1 MKVLI
6 YSILITNICIV
17 NIIFACMITKEQKL
31 RINVLLKQ
39 ISNLESSD
47 SSTMTK
53 LSVCKDLIS
62 QKFDINLS
70 YLDICCGKGTILL
83 LLYLEYW
90 DNLKILDIDEKNKYI
105 MSRICG
111 IDISKAQV
119 NIAKK
124 TLINLQKILKI
135 KKILDPLIFTFD
147 VLEKDKQELNHLKKK
162 YTCVI
167 TNPPY
172 NSERGDNNQSV
183 DIYPEFVDRAFE
195 LSNRYVI
202 MITKS
207 NWMNKPSM
215 KNFREK
221 MINKYNV
228 DKIVHYPENPFKGT
242 LISGGVS
249 YFVIDNQNTKDTFEL
264 NGVVYDRKVAL
275 DFLPYELNKSE
286 LSVLS
291 KLFDFEKMNLD
302 NFRTQ
307 GYYTIKTNDFRLLD
321 ENEED
326 VVECHVSEQKGKIK
340 YFPKSLFNDK
350 IKNDLLKPKIFTTSA
365 YGANPFALGRI
376 LKSDTNQI
384 CSESLV
390 SWVFNSVGD
399 RDIFFDYMNTKLFRV
414 AVSLIKNKKHVSKN
428 TFSLIPK
435 IDFSKL
441 ERVDDKSIYKYL
453 NLSEEDI
460 KTIEERCEKLNLLK

>member
-1 MKVLI
+1 
-6 YSILITNICIV
+6 
-17 NIIFACMITKEQKL
+17 MITQEQQL
-31 RINVLLKQ
+31 RIDILFKQ
-39 ISNLESSD
+39 IANLESSD
-47 SSTMTK
+47 SSTMTD

-62 QKFDINLS
+62 QKFDVNLS

-83 LLYLEYW
+83 CLYLEYW
-90 DNLKILDIDEKNKYI
+90 NNLDVVEDIEEKNKYI
-105 MSRICG
+105 IDRICG
-111 IDISKAQV
+111 VDISKAQV
-119 NIAKK
+119 DIAKN
-124 TLINLQKILKI
+124 TLKKVQKILKI
-135 KKILDPLIFTFD
+135 QNILEPFVYNYNILD
-147 VLEKDKQELNHLKKK
+147 VDKKEVNDLKRKFSV
-162 YTCVI
+162 VI

-183 DIYPEFVDRAFE
+183 DIYPEFVDKAFE
-195 LSNRYVI
+195 LADRYVV

-215 KNFREK
+215 KDFREK

-249 YFVIDNQNTKDTFEL
+249 YFVIDNQNTKETFEL

-275 DFLPYELNKSE
+275 DFLPYELNKDE
-286 LSVLS
+286 LSVLN
-291 KLFDFEKMNLD
+291 KLFIFDKINMN

-307 GYYTIKTNDFRLLD
+307 GYYTIKTNDNRLLND
-321 ENEED
+321 NNDD

-340 YFPKSLFNDK
+340 FFPKSSFNDK

-390 SWVFNSVGD
+390 SWIFNSIKE
-399 RDIFFDYMNTKLFRV
+399 RDTFYDYMNTKLFRV
-414 AVSLIKNKKHVSKN
+414 AVSFIKNKKHVSKN
-428 TFSLIPK
+428 TFSLIPH

-441 ERVDDKSIYKYL
+441 EKVDDENIYKYL
-453 NLSEEDI
+453 KLTEEDI
-460 KTIEERCEKLNLLK
+460 QTIEERCERLKLLR

>member
-1 MKVLI
+1 
-6 YSILITNICIV
+6 
-17 NIIFACMITKEQKL
+17 MITKEQQL
-31 RINVLLKQ
+31 RINILFKQ
-39 ISNLESSD
+39 IDNLESSD
-47 SSTMTK
+47 SSTMTPVH
-53 LSVCKDLIS
+53 VCKNLVD
-62 QKFDINLS
+62 QKFNVNLS

-83 LLYLEYW
+83 CLYLRYW
-90 DNLKILDIDEKNKYI
+90 IELKDSIHNIEDRNKYI
-105 MSRICG
+105 INRICG
-111 IDISKAQV
+111 VDISKAQV
-119 NIAKK
+119 DIAKN
-124 TLINLQKILKI
+124 TL
-135 KKILDPLIFTFD
+135 KKIQRIFKIQNILEPFIYKYNILDA
-147 VLEKDKQELNHLKKK
+147 DKKEVNDLKKK
-162 YTCVI
+162 FSCVI

-172 NSERGDNNQSV
+172 NSERGENNQSV
-183 DIYPEFVDRAFE
+183 DIYPEFIEKAFE
-195 LSNRYVI
+195 LSDRYVI

-215 KNFREK
+215 KDFRKK

-249 YFVIDNQNTKDTFEL
+249 YFVIDNQNTKETFEL

-286 LSVLS
+286 LSILS
-291 KLFDFEKMNLD
+291 KLFNFEKMNLD

-307 GYYTIKTNDFRLLD
+307 GYYTIKTNDNRLLD
-321 ENEED
+321 KSEGA
-326 VVECHVSEQKGKIK
+326 VIECHVSEQKGKIK

-350 IKNDLLKPKIFTTSA
+350 ITNDLLKPKIFTTSA

-390 SWVFNSVGD
+390 SWVFNNIVD
-399 RDIFFDYMNTKLFRV
+399 RDTFYDYINTKFFRV
-414 AVSLIKNKKHVSKN
+414 AVSFIKNKKHVSKN
-428 TFSLIPK
+428 TFSLIPH

-441 ERVDDKSIYKYL
+441 EKVDDENIYKYL
-453 NLSEEDI
+453 NLTEEDI
-460 KTIEERCEKLNLLK
+460 QTIEERCDRLKLIR

>member
-1 MKVLI
+1 
-6 YSILITNICIV
+6 
-17 NIIFACMITKEQKL
+17 MITPEQKL
-31 RINVLLKQ
+31 KIDILFKQ
-39 ISNLESSD
+39 IDNLESSD
-47 SSTMTK
+47 SSTMTPVE
-53 LSVCKDLIS
+53 VCNTLID
-62 QKFDINLS
+62 QKFDVNSS
-70 YLDICCGKGTILL
+70 YLDPFCGKGTILL
-83 LLYLEYW
+83 CLYLRFW
-90 DNLKILDIDEKNKYI
+90 NNLDIDDIELKNKYI
-105 MSRICG
+105 FDRIAG
-111 IDISKAQV
+111 NDISKAQV
-119 NIAKK
+119 DIAKSTMIK
-124 TLINLQKILKI
+124 IQKILKI
-135 KKILDPLIFTFD
+135 KNLLNFNIYNYNILDVDKKEVNDLKRKFT
-147 VLEKDKQELNHLKKK
+147 V
-162 YTCVI
+162 VI

-183 DIYPEFVDRAFE
+183 DIYPDHVDKAFE
-195 LSNRYVI
+195 LADRYVI

-215 KNFREK
+215 KDFREK

-249 YFVIDNQNTKDTFEL
+249 YFVIDNQNTKETFEL

-275 DFLPYELNKSE
+275 DFLPYELNKDE
-286 LSVLS
+286 LSVLN
-291 KLFDFEKMNLD
+291 KLFIFDKIDMN

-307 GYYTIKTNDFRLLD
+307 GYYTIKTNDNRLLND
-321 ENEED
+321 NNDD

-340 YFPKSLFNDK
+340 FFPKSSLNDK

-390 SWVFNSVGD
+390 SWTFNSIEE
-399 RDIFFDYMNTKLFRV
+399 RNTFYDYMNTKLFRV
-414 AVSLIKNKKHVSKN
+414 AVSFIKNKKHVSKN
-428 TFSLIPK
+428 TFSLIPH

-441 ERVDDKSIYKYL
+441 EKVDDENIYKYL
-453 NLSEEDI
+453 NLTEEDI
-460 KTIEERCEKLNLLK
+460 QTIEERCEKLKLIK